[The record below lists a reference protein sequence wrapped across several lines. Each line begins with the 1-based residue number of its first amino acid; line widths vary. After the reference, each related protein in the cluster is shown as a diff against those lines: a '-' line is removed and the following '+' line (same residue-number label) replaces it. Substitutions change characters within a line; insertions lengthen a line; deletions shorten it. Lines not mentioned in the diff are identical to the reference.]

1 MECNISLF
9 LASRFFFIF
18 RSFGINFQSL
28 YLNVVSMV
36 SSIAYRRSGTCRNI
50 IALLNIIYDEE
61 ISHELQWNI
70 TYMCDEEQVKFS
82 IYTEYAKVRKKTD
95 APLEC
100 QQLEL
105 FL

>member
-1 MECNISLF
+1 M
-9 LASRFFFIF
+9 
-18 RSFGINFQSL
+18 FQ
-28 YLNVVSMV
+28 NVVSMV

-61 ISHELQWNI
+61 ISHGLQWNI

-82 IYTEYAKVRKKTD
+82 IYSEYVKLRKKADT
-95 APLEC
+95 PLEC
-100 QQLEL
+100 RQLEL